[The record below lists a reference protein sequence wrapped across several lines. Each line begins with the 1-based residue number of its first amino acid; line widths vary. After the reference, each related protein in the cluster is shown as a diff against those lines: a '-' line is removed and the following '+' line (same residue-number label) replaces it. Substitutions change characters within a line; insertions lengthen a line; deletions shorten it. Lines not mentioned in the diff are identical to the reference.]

1 MTSPRIYLDHAATT
15 PLDPAVF
22 EAMRPHLWSQFG
34 NPSSIHGSGRRARA
48 AMDEA
53 RGRLAAVLGAQPA
66 EIVFTGSGTEA
77 DNLAILGAAEARRD
91 RGRHLIVAAT
101 EHHAVL
107 FAARALRDRDFDLTE
122 LAVDTDGVL
131 SPDSLRD
138 AMRGDTVLVSVALAN
153 NEIGTIQD
161 IAPLAAIAR
170 DAGAVF
176 HTDAVAAAGQLD
188 ISVDRL
194 QADLIA
200 LAAHKFYGPQGIGAL
215 YVRTG
220 IDLAPR
226 TFGGPQELDRRAGT
240 ENVAGIVGMSVAL
253 SRAEDARPR
262 RTRHYARLRDAL
274 VGGVR
279 QRVPDARL
287 TGHPMRRLPSH
298 ASFAFPGVDA
308 ESLTINLDLEGIDV
322 STGSACTSGSV
333 EPSHVIEA
341 LGLPERYVRG
351 SLRCSV
357 GLANTDAEIE
367 RAVEAIARHA
377 GRLAALAGA
386 SSARGDG

>member
-1 MTSPRIYLDHAATT
+1 MTEQRVYLDHAATT

-22 EAMRPHLWSQFG
+22 EAMRPYLWSQFG
-34 NPSSIHGSGRRARA
+34 NPSSIHTSGRRARA
-48 AMDEA
+48 AVDDA
-53 RGRLAAVLGAQPA
+53 RERLAGLLGAQPA

-77 DNLAILGAAEARRD
+77 DNLAILGVAEARRHL
-91 RGRHLIVAAT
+91 GRHLIVAAT

-107 FAARALRDRDFDLTE
+107 FAARVLRDRGFDLTE
-122 LAVDTDGVL
+122 LPVDTDGVV
-131 SPDSLRD
+131 SPDALRD
-138 AMRGDTVLVSVALAN
+138 AVRDDTVLISVALAN

-161 IAPLAAIAR
+161 VGPLAAIAR
-170 DAGAVF
+170 EAGAVF

-194 QADLIA
+194 QSDLVA

-215 YVRTG
+215 YVRNG
-220 IDLAPR
+220 IELAPQ
-226 TFGGPQELDRRAGT
+226 TFGGAQELDRRAGT

-262 RTRHYARLRDAL
+262 RTRQYAQLRDAL
-274 VGGVR
+274 ISGVR

-287 TGHPMRRLPSH
+287 TGHPTRRLPSL
-298 ASFAFPGVDA
+298 ASFAFPDIDA

-351 SLRCSV
+351 SLRCSL
-357 GLANTDAEIE
+357 GLANTDAEIQ
-367 RAVEAIARHA
+367 RTVAAIARHA
-377 GRLAALAGA
+377 GRLAELAAASDAL
-386 SSARGDG
+386 GDG